1 VVHRNFESRII
12 YTTHTWLS
20 KLPPWVYWGISNSW
34 NLLIKCPHGHIYFS
48 VSLRSLLE
56 SDWAIVRGSES
67 FSSASHRQA
76 NFSLDTLQKKKLLFG
91 VCLQRLDYKHSLISP
106 TYRKHLR
113 YFNQGSLLSKASQ
126 LGKDRNGHMAQ
137 TAALIFCERK
147 ESYKPAACWVLGN
160 YSYTALVCSRVN

>member
-1 VVHRNFESRII
+1 MTAYWSMIQLNFLWPHAEAHSSDQNL
-12 YTTHTWLS
+12 HF
-20 KLPPWVYWGISNSW
+20 SN
-34 NLLIKCPHGHIYFS
+34 C
-48 VSLRSLLE
+48 
-56 SDWAIVRGSES
+56 
-67 FSSASHRQA
+67 SSASKFKQMQHLCQSHDLRPSPRPT
-76 NFSLDTLQKKKLLFG
+76 SLSLWTPFKKKLLFG